1 MKKKLYWKESTKLVK
16 LTVSHDSSSRR
27 LTSLEIFRPTGQI
40 LHVKGKAILKTVKD
54 YSHVN
59 NPFGICIV
67 FMLIHLT
74 YLYLTAIRKQYY
86 VLSKNLYMMENDDY

>member
-16 LTVSHDSSSRR
+16 LTVSHDSSSCR

-59 NPFGICIV
+59 NPFGICYVKTSNIFV
-67 FMLIHLT
+67 FDSNQKT
-74 YLYLTAIRKQYY
+74 
-86 VLSKNLYMMENDDY
+86 VLCSLQKFIQDGK